1 MLRKVNLLIGFVG
14 LWFLNNVVAYVPF
27 WLVRKIAYRLAGWQI
42 GKGSLINMRLYALGP
57 GKFIIGKHSHINQGC
72 LFDYRAGIEIGNSV
86 SISHRVM
93 LITGG
98 HDVQSTDFRED
109 DRPIRIADH
118 VWIGA
123 GATVLKGV
131 TIGKG
136 AVVAAGAVVTKDV
149 SSFMIVG
156 GVPAKEIGKRNSNL
170 EYRCIR
176 PNILM

>member
-1 MLRKVNLLIGFVG
+1 MTRKLRIALDFVLLWV
-14 LWFLNNVVAYVPF
+14 LNNLVAYVPF
-27 WLVRKIAYRLAGWQI
+27 WIFRKAVYRLVGWQI
-42 GKGSLINMRLYALGP
+42 GKGSHLNMRLYVLGP
-57 GKFIIGKHSHINQGC
+57 GKLKVGEFSHVNQGC
-72 LFDYRAGIEIGNSV
+72 LFDYRAGIEIGSSV

-98 HDVQSTDFRED
+98 HAVQSSDFGEED
-109 DRPIRIADH
+109 LPIRIEDH

-131 TIGKG
+131 TIGEG

-149 SSFMIVG
+149 RPFTIVG
-156 GVPAKEIGKRNSNL
+156 GVPAREIGERNRNL
-170 EYRCIR
+170 DYKCIR